1 MEKQIYSEFL
11 TIEFQIICG
20 TQSILLNC
28 LCVNLKMPEI
38 PLHVLVTGKLVE
50 KTIGKEMTAVVSI
63 GHAEGEGFSP
73 TTEP

>member
-1 MEKQIYSEFL
+1 M
-11 TIEFQIICG
+11 
-20 TQSILLNC
+20 
-28 LCVNLKMPEI
+28 NLKMPEI

-63 GHAEGEGFSP
+63 GHAEGEGVSP